1 MVDDPGHTDLPDIC
15 IRLHQVRMDLSV
27 TIFAVT
33 ADPGRPRC
41 HQCSDQSEPSIVSR

>member
-1 MVDDPGHTDLPDIC
+1 MVDDPGDTDLRDIC
-15 IRLHQVRMDLSV
+15 IMHQVRMDLSV

-41 HQCSDQSEPSIVSR
+41 HQCSDQSEPSIVGR